1 MTREFAATIFS
12 MLLAGTAFAGPIESS
27 ALPPPAQ
34 NETLDDAKLR
44 SIVESSLNERNVAR
58 LAQTNA
64 QTPSPQP
71 SEYDTWVPSAE
82 LLLEGVPESEGIS
95 VDTLAAR
102 QKRYPGYNA
111 VEESNRPLPTTYT
124 WDGGK
129 WRANVGANVTTASAS
144 PTVIPTDLYAGATS
158 TSGGTGAINGRVE
171 YDLNSWQI
179 YGGTKRG
186 LVARPDGT
194 LAVEN
199 NFQGGTFY
207 NLPPSLLGGKLGTG
221 FEVNPAGDAKTR
233 LEYRQMFG
241 TTEGFLAAE
250 RTTPFQ
256 HTGPDVTGVNGLKA
270 GINRKF

>member
-1 MTREFAATIFS
+1 MKREFAATIFS

-44 SIVESSLNERNVAR
+44 SLIESTLNEQKVTPP
-58 LAQTNA
+58 AQTNA
-64 QTPSPQP
+64 QAQSLQP

-82 LLLEGVPESEGIS
+82 LLLEGIPESEGIS
-95 VDTLAAR
+95 VDTLATR

-124 WDGGK
+124 WDRGK
-129 WRANVGANVTTASAS
+129 WRANVDANVTTAAAP

-171 YDLNSWQI
+171 YDINSWQI

-186 LVARPDGT
+186 LVAKPDGT

-199 NFQGGTFY
+199 NFQGGTYY
-207 NLPPSLLGGKLGTG
+207 NLPPSLLGGKVGTG
-221 FEVNPAGDAKTR
+221 FEVNPTGDAKTR